1 MIRPGDNPARW
12 SRLLESS
19 RFFEIGLAPG
29 IGDDVAGRT
38 ADEAPVAGL
47 GPRLRLTW
55 IVSDGGFLAET
66 STFIQD
72 LYPLAPNGPRLH
84 TPAGQTLYGR
94 TAGSGLHRVD
104 DTLLATL
111 HRAGVP
117 NPSTDDPARAHHS
130 LVGCGAVARW

>member
-1 MIRPGDNPARW
+1 VTSG
-12 SRLLESS
+12 LS
-19 RFFEIGLAPG
+19 RFFEIALDPG
-29 IGDDVAGRT
+29 IGHDVDGRT
-38 ADEAPVAGL
+38 ARKAPLAGL
-47 GPRLRLTW
+47 GPRLRLSW
-55 IVSDGGFLAET
+55 IVSGGGFLAES

-72 LYPLAPNGPRLH
+72 LYPFASNGPRLH
-84 TPAGQTLYGR
+84 TPGGQTLYGR

-130 LVGCGAVARW
+130 LVGCGALARW